1 MSTIIRK
8 TSTGYELDDNGIVTT
23 NLKVIFDKRKGCG
36 DIKLPENSIGK
47 KWFSESRFT
56 DGITE
61 IDLANIP
68 QRTNNP
74 NVTKTV
80 VPKLNWEDFVTE
92 EDQEILEEIKA
103 RAEKK
108 MARAKLEAELKTYQ
122 DQIAKLMAQLNEEA
136 QG

>member
-74 NVTKTV
+74 NTTKTV

-92 EDQEILEEIKA
+92 EDQEILNEIKA
-103 RAEKK
+103 RAEKQ

>member
-74 NVTKTV
+74 NVTRTV